1 MIKVVVSGGFDP
13 LHKGHLR
20 MFEQAKNLGDHLT
33 VILNSDDFLLKKK
46 GFKFMSFSERK
57 EIILGLSSVDKVV
70 KCLDTDQTVCKT
82 LSNLKKKNQVD
93 IFANGGDRKN
103 KNEIPEYKVCKENN
117 IKMIFDVGGGKIQ
130 SSSNLADQ
138 FRNYFEKRPWGHFE
152 NLLEERNVVVKK
164 LVIFPKE
171 KISVQFH
178 NHRSEKWHILKG
190 TGKVFVEDNE
200 FECKKGSYFEIKKG
214 QVHSIENTGKKN
226 LEIIEIQTGSKL
238 FEKDIVRIKDIYGR
252 T

>member
-20 MFEQAKNLGDHLT
+20 MFEQAKNLGDYLT
-33 VILNSDDFLLKKK
+33 VILNSDDFLIKKK

-103 KNEIPEYKVCKENN
+103 KNEIPEYKICKENN